1 MVLGIPIFKH
11 IRVNNFNAQLNTAI
25 QLLAFVKENMFFH
38 WPAGHILPYFF
49 GYKTEFIPSKTI
61 RKI

>member
-1 MVLGIPIFKH
+1 MGLNIRTPKTINFPFVPNGKSMVLGIPIFKH

-38 WPAGHILPYFF
+38 
-49 GYKTEFIPSKTI
+49 
-61 RKI
+61 